1 MSKVIRNQ
9 LLQHISLEFKEFFR
23 EPGIIFW
30 AILFPILMAWGLG
43 IAFTQKGTLVKN
55 VALVE
60 MKGGAEQLMALKKN
74 AEQERKVGVS
84 APTNWRIKFGTEE
97 VGYTTYN
104 FQPVSWEEALLLLKK
119 GKTELI
125 VESKPEG
132 LNYHFDPMNPEAQLT
147 YLQLVSAFDPDK
159 QAGEP
164 GKVVPLTQSGTRY
177 IDFLIPG
184 LLAMGV
190 MMSCMWGI
198 SYSLIDKRVKKLLRR
213 MVATPMKKSMFLWG
227 QFLARLSLG
236 FFEAGLLIAFAL
248 FYFDVVIEGDILALI
263 VIFIAGNLA
272 FTGLA
277 ILVSSRT
284 SKPQVGNGMI
294 NAIVMPMMVMSG
306 VFFSYHNFP
315 DWAISFIQVLPLTL
329 LADNI
334 RSVFIEGAGL
344 AEVGIPAL
352 ILSAM
357 GLVLSS
363 VGLRIYKWY

>member
-74 AEQERKVGVS
+74 AEQELKVGVS

-159 QAGEP
+159 QAG
-164 GKVVPLTQSGTRY
+164 
-177 IDFLIPG
+177 
-184 LLAMGV
+184 
-190 MMSCMWGI
+190 
-198 SYSLIDKRVKKLLRR
+198 
-213 MVATPMKKSMFLWG
+213 
-227 QFLARLSLG
+227 
-236 FFEAGLLIAFAL
+236 
-248 FYFDVVIEGDILALI
+248 
-263 VIFIAGNLA
+263 
-272 FTGLA
+272 
-277 ILVSSRT
+277 
-284 SKPQVGNGMI
+284 
-294 NAIVMPMMVMSG
+294 
-306 VFFSYHNFP
+306 
-315 DWAISFIQVLPLTL
+315 
-329 LADNI
+329 
-334 RSVFIEGAGL
+334 
-344 AEVGIPAL
+344 
-352 ILSAM
+352 
-357 GLVLSS
+357 
-363 VGLRIYKWY
+363 